1 MKKNKT
7 DKLFQKVVS
16 DKKVRQAI
24 IKESHEWFFSIY
36 FARHITYEA
45 APFQKEMFAL
55 TEDQSITTL
64 VIVAARGSG
73 KSTIITL
80 SLPLW
85 AILGKLKKKHV
96 LILAQTM
103 LQAKQHLKNIREE
116 LENNETLRSDL
127 GPFREEDDEWRSQS
141 LVIPNY
147 GARITAAS
155 TEQGIRGIKH
165 GAYRPDLVI
174 LDDIEDINSVR
185 TRESREKTFNWV
197 MSDVMP
203 IGDKNT
209 RFVFVGNL
217 LHEDSLLMKL
227 KANIEEGK
235 MKGAY
240 REYPLMDEEGN
251 VLWPGKYSS
260 SEDIELEKQ
269 KTISEIAFQREFMLK
284 IIPDEDCVVKPNWI
298 HYYDDMPAGN
308 FSILYTGVDLAIS
321 KKDSADYT
329 AMVSIKSYGYGK
341 NLKMY
346 VLPNPINRRIDYPE
360 QIKQIEL
367 LYKTLDG
374 GYSSKFFIESNN
386 FQSYLAQE
394 MKNRNVNVEE
404 VKAEGDKRARI
415 ASISHLIENGTI
427 LFPKEGTE
435 NLISQLTG
443 FGVEKHD
450 DLVDAFFYSVQAI
463 IKEGLESRCHNYNQR
478 LDKIDVG
485 RIKPIYPYKQFG
497 KSIPKWV
504 FGL

>member
-1 MKKNKT
+1 MTNN
-7 DKLFQKVVS
+7 KLFQKIVS

-24 IKESHEWFFSIY
+24 IRESHEWFFSIY
-36 FARHITYEA
+36 FAHHITYET
-45 APFQKEMFAL
+45 APFQKEIFAL
-55 TEDQSITTL
+55 TEDQSMTSL

-73 KSTIITL
+73 KSTLATL

-85 AILGKLKKKHV
+85 SILGKLKKKHV

-103 LQAKQHLKNIREE
+103 PQAKQHLKNIREE
-116 LENNETLRSDL
+116 LESNQVLRGDL
-127 GPFREEDDEWRSQS
+127 GPFREEEDEWRSQS

-155 TEQGIRGIKH
+155 TEQSIRGIKH
-165 GAYRPDLVI
+165 GAYRPDLII

-185 TRESREKTFNWV
+185 TKESRDKTYNWV
-197 MSDVMP
+197 MNDVMP
-203 IGDKNT
+203 MGDKNT

-227 KANIEEGK
+227 KENIENGK
-235 MKGAY
+235 MRGAY
-240 REYPLMDEEGN
+240 RQYPLMDDNGN

-260 SEDIELEKQ
+260 PEDIELEKQ
-269 KTISEIAFQREFMLK
+269 KTISDIAFQREFMLK

-298 HYYDDMPAGN
+298 HHYEESPAGN
-308 FSILYTGVDLAIS
+308 FSMLYTGVDLAVS

-341 NLKMY
+341 DLKMY
-346 VLPNPINRRIDYPE
+346 VLPNPINRRIDFPE

-367 LYKTLDG
+367 LYKTLGG

-394 MKNRNVNVEE
+394 MKTRNVDVEE
-404 VKAEGDKRARI
+404 VRAEGDKRARI
-415 ASISHLIENGTI
+415 ASISHLVENGTI
-427 LFPKEGTE
+427 LFPKEGAE
-435 NLISQLTG
+435 DLISQLTG

-450 DLVDAFFYSVQAI
+450 DLADAFFYAVQAV
-463 IKEGLESRCHNYNQR
+463 IKEGFRSRCSSGNER

-485 RIKPIYPYKQFG
+485 RIKMKVPYKQMG
-497 KSIPKWV
+497 KSIPMWV
-504 FGL
+504 FK